1 MCGVREPVR
10 AMWDTYVRGDYFF
23 IGEFRAA
30 EPLILC
36 GVAGFVRNGWQ
47 VSCEEADFVQADW
60 IV

>member
-10 AMWDTYVRGDYFF
+10 ATWDTYVRGDYFF

-36 GVAGFVRNGWQ
+36 GVAGFVRLESASSSEEGR
-47 VSCEEADFVQADW
+47 VSLN
-60 IV
+60 